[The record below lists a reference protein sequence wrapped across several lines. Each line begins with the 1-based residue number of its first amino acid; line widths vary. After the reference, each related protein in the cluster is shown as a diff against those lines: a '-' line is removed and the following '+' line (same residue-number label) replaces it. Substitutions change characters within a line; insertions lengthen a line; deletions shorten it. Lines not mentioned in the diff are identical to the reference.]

1 MAKLHSITLVVKPEQ
16 KLNIKWPRQHIRQVI
31 TLLTSFYL
39 VCSSVSIS
47 AQHASLIFEAELA
60 HELQECSGLIALEN
74 GKYFLAHN
82 DSGCEPIL
90 YLISQDAKI
99 IHQIRVEGSS
109 HVDWEDMSFDGMK
122 HLYIADCGNNDQSRR
137 GGVINRIDISKGFF
151 VDTVFAEQ
159 IKFQFGDYPTTKMKR
174 NKKHFDI
181 EAICTSGDSILM
193 FTKNRDRWFCNK
205 TFLYL
210 LIPNTKQQK
219 LLPIQSLHYGN
230 AFFYENQISGAWC
243 GNSTDQVYLTSASQL
258 ILLQNQRS
266 GSDTLSYKLNR
277 KYTYTDLSQ
286 KEAVC
291 ILEKNKV
298 AVCQESNAILKSAA
312 VLRIYKLSEK

>member
-1 MAKLHSITLVVKPEQ
+1 MTKLHSITLVVKPEQ
-16 KLNIKWPRQHIRQVI
+16 KLNIKWPRQHLRQVI

-47 AQHASLIFEAELA
+47 AQHASLIFKAELA

-193 FTKNRDRWFCNK
+193 FTKTEIDGSATKLSCICSFLIQNNRSC
-205 TFLYL
+205 FLS
-210 LIPNTKQQK
+210 K
-219 LLPIQSLHYGN
+219 
-230 AFFYENQISGAWC
+230 
-243 GNSTDQVYLTSASQL
+243 
-258 ILLQNQRS
+258 
-266 GSDTLSYKLNR
+266 
-277 KYTYTDLSQ
+277 
-286 KEAVC
+286 VC
-291 ILEKNKV
+291 IMGMHSSMKTKS
-298 AVCQESNAILKSAA
+298 AVRGAEIQQIKSISRVLVNSFYCKIKEPVAILC
-312 VLRIYKLSEK
+312 LIN